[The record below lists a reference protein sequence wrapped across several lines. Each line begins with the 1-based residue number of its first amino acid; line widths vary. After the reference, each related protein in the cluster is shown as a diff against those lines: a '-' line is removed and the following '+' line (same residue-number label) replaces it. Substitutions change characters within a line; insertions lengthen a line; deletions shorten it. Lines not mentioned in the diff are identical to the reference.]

1 MRKTTPT
8 RPPKTNLEEARRLS
22 SEITT
27 RSVVA
32 GITHER
38 LSEKTREISR
48 EFRSGNNCSSS
59 Y

>member
-8 RPPKTNLEEARRLS
+8 RPPKRNLEEARRLS
-22 SEITT
+22 SEITANST
-27 RSVVA
+27 VA
-32 GITHER
+32 GITHEM

-48 EFRSGNNCSSS
+48 EFRSGSNCSSS